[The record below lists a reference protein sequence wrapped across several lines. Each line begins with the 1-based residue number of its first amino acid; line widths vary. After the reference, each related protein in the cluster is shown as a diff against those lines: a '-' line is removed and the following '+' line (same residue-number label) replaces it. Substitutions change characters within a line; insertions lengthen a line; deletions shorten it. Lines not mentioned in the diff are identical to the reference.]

1 MYIYILYN
9 SLISKKTSPLFLYFK
24 LILIYNSL
32 LYISTA
38 FLYYLQ
44 QTLKMQIEDYLIFD
58 ECLEAKIDTLA
69 YQYYNDDDFEYL
81 LYLPFEEMRDT
92 MADDI
97 FEELKEE
104 LIFNG
109 DYDTAYD
116 DRLYETV
123 RCNTHFYLTEQCGF
137 SSMEEDDE
145 DYYYDEEEY
154 Y

>member
-1 MYIYILYN
+1 M
-9 SLISKKTSPLFLYFK
+9 YFK
-24 LILIYNSL
+24 TNPQNPN
-32 LYISTA
+32 ISTA
-38 FLYYLQ
+38 FLFYLQ

-58 ECLEAKIDTLA
+58 ECLEAKIETLA
-69 YQYYNDDDFEYL
+69 YIYYNDDDFECL
-81 LYLPFEEMRDT
+81 LYLPFEKIRDT
-92 MADDI
+92 ITNNIYKD
-97 FEELKEE
+97 LKDE

-137 SSMEEDDE
+137 SSMEEDEDE
-145 DYYYDEEEY
+145 DYYYDEEEDEEEY

>member
-1 MYIYILYN
+1 
-9 SLISKKTSPLFLYFK
+9 
-24 LILIYNSL
+24 
-32 LYISTA
+32 
-38 FLYYLQ
+38 
-44 QTLKMQIEDYLIFD
+44 MQIEDYLIFD

-69 YQYYNDDDFEYL
+69 YQYYNDEDFDYL

-116 DRLYETV
+116 DLLYETV

-137 SSMEEDDE
+137 
-145 DYYYDEEEY
+145 
-154 Y
+154 

>member
-1 MYIYILYN
+1 
-9 SLISKKTSPLFLYFK
+9 
-24 LILIYNSL
+24 
-32 LYISTA
+32 
-38 FLYYLQ
+38 
-44 QTLKMQIEDYLIFD
+44 MQIEDYLIFD

-69 YQYYNDDDFEYL
+69 YQYYNDEDFEYL

-145 DYYYDEEEY
+145 DYYYDEEEDEEEEY